1 MVRDFNVLHFVPS
14 SFASPPP
21 LDDPEDV
28 LNSIHPPR
36 PDWYE
41 ELYAFTLDKGSKAY
55 EAEVAG
61 FKSQIFTNLRG
72 KAKTV
77 LELGIGTGPNLKYYA
92 SDNGVHV
99 FDIDP
104 KRKMIHDATPPQ
116 LGILG
121 SPSFDLGI

>member
-1 MVRDFNVLHFVPS
+1 MVRDFNVLHFIPS
-14 SFASPPP
+14 SSASPLP
-21 LDDPEDV
+21 LDNPKDV
-28 LNSIHPPR
+28 LNSIHPLR

-41 ELYAFTLDKGSKAY
+41 ELCAFILDKGSKAY

-72 KAKTV
+72 EAKTV
-77 LELGIGTGPNLKYYA
+77 LELNLKYYA

-121 SPSFDLGI
+121 SSSFDLGI

>member
-1 MVRDFNVLHFVPS
+1 M
-14 SFASPPP
+14 
-21 LDDPEDV
+21 
-28 LNSIHPPR
+28 NSIHPLR

-41 ELYAFTLDKGSKAY
+41 ELCAFILDKGSKAY